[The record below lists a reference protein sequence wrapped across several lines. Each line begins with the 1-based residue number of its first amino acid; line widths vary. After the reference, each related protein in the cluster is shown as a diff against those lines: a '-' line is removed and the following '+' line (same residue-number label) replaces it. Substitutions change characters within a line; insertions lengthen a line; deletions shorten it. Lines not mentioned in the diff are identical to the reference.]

1 MTKKRGGK
9 KRGGSRK
16 KSTKSSSKKKI
27 PKRSKK
33 QELILDIGKGGF
45 VFGIILA
52 IIVGILLGTANV
64 KVGLGVGITYSII
77 FALGLIVGILNIT
90 VEEINE
96 FLIAAITFLVAAGVN
111 VFVIKMT
118 VPFFGG
124 IIEQIFIAI
133 GVFVA
138 PAATIV
144 AIKAMYE
151 LAKKK

>member
-1 MTKKRGGK
+1 MVKKRGVK
-9 KRGGSRK
+9 KRGSTK
-16 KSTKSSSKKKI
+16 KSSVKSRSKKA

-33 QELILDIGKGGF
+33 QKIILDIGKGGF

-52 IIVGILLGTANV
+52 IVVGILLGTSNV
-64 KVGLGVGITYSII
+64 KLGLGVGITYSII
-77 FALGLIVGILNIT
+77 FLLGLIVGILNIT
-90 VEEINE
+90 VDEINE

-118 VPFFGG
+118 LPLFGG
-124 IIEQIFIAI
+124 VIEQISVAI